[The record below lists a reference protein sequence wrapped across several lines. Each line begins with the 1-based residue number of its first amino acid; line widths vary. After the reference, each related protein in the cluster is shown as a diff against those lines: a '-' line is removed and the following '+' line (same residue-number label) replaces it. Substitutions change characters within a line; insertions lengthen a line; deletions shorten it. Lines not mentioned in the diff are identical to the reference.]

1 MPESPPDDRSTRNDP
16 AVSGENS
23 GQIPDLLP
31 PPQPRAVPQLAV
43 APPALLSTVRPEDAH
58 TYRVRCP
65 HCHNPIHLV
74 DKLSDEV
81 LCPGCGGHFRL
92 REARA
97 TVSPAPM
104 QLGKFQLLERV
115 GLGAF
120 GAVWRARDTELD
132 RIVALK
138 IPHTG
143 LLTIAPDELHRFE
156 QEARK
161 LALLRHPG
169 IVTVYEVCRL
179 NGLPVIVSDFIDGA
193 TLRDLA
199 ESRQLTFRESATLVA
214 NIAEALQHAHEKG
227 LVHRDIKPA
236 NIMVELD
243 RREPAR
249 RDPDAL
255 GQPWIL
261 DFGLARWD
269 KAEIAMTLDG
279 QIIGTPA
286 YMSPEQAAGQGH
298 TADARS
304 DVFSLG
310 VIIYELLCGELP
322 FRGSYIMLLQQ
333 VRFEEPRPPRLVND
347 KIARDLQTICL
358 TAMAKLPGRRYQSA
372 ADLAADLRRFLNGE
386 SILARPAGRLE
397 RSWRWCHR
405 HPRDAALIGTIGL
418 LLVLLPLIT
427 TLLAISKAHQ
437 AAVAQQHEKE
447 SKETLRRYY
456 TLLNDVA
463 RDRQE
468 LGKMYTEYG
477 VGQKARDNYRKASDV
492 LEQLSAE
499 HPEEPEYR
507 YQRAI
512 LHGEL
517 GELLRVDNTANA
529 KEQYLRALDLLR
541 PLLSRHPGTA
551 DYEQGL
557 ARTYRNL
564 GNLHRSIGSYDQADT
579 DFDQA
584 IKLLQPRAEAN
595 AAPPEWVHDLAGC
608 YIDRG
613 NLCWDCDRLPE
624 AEKDYTVAI
633 ALLLKITSSGGD
645 PDYRDKLA
653 MALVNRASIRK
664 NYDPPR
670 SKEAEHDFTRA
681 LAYQKKLQTE
691 FDKHP
696 RYKYNLALIY
706 NQHSLFLE
714 NTNRFA
720 GADRANSSAHALSNE
735 LVNHYP
741 TVAAYKSLLGVTLE
755 NHGWMLLHREGMIR
769 LSLMGARDVR
779 VLGELAALTSHRHG
793 LDDARRLLTE
803 AIALHQDTVKT
814 FPKSAEYHSFLRSAC
829 KNLAE
834 ILLRQGVHEKAAEA
848 AALLAR
854 SFPAETAENDRVR
867 TYELAR
873 GFLLRCADLAATDTA
888 LPESPGVLAQQYRAM
903 AEKLPRTEEN

>member
-16 AVSGENS
+16 AASGENT
-23 GQIPDLLP
+23 GEVHDLLP
-31 PPQPRAVPQLAV
+31 PPRPRAVPQLAIV
-43 APPALLSTVRPEDAH
+43 PPDPESTVRPEDAH
-58 TYRVRCP
+58 TRRVRCP

-74 DKLSDEV
+74 DNLSDEV
-81 LCPGCGGHFRL
+81 LCPGCGGQFRL

-104 QLGKFQLLERV
+104 QMGKFQLLERV

-143 LLTIAPDELHRFE
+143 LTISPDELHRFE

-161 LALLRHPG
+161 LALLRHSG
-169 IVTVYEVCRL
+169 MVTVYEVCRL
-179 NGLPVIVSDFIDGA
+179 NGLPVIVSDFIEGV

-214 NIAEALQHAHEKG
+214 KIAETLHHAHEKG

-236 NIMVELD
+236 NLMVELD
-243 RREPAR
+243 RRNAAQ
-249 RDPDAL
+249 RDPDGL

-310 VIIYELLCGELP
+310 VILYELLCGELP
-322 FRGSYIMLLQQ
+322 FRGSYVMLLQQ

-358 TAMAKLPGRRYQSA
+358 TGMAKLPGRRYQTA
-372 ADLAADLRRFLNGE
+372 ADLAADLMRFLNGE
-386 SILARPAGRLE
+386 SILARPAGWLE
-397 RSWRWCHR
+397 RCWRWCHR

-427 TLLAISKAHQ
+427 TPLAISKAHQ
-437 AAVAQQHEKE
+437 ATVAQQHEKE

-468 LGKMYTEYG
+468 LGKIYTEYG
-477 VGQKARDNYRKASDV
+477 VRQKARDNYRKASDV

-507 YQRAI
+507 FQHAI
-512 LHGEL
+512 LRNEL
-517 GELLRVDNTANA
+517 GELLRVDNTADA
-529 KEQYLRALDLLR
+529 REQYFHALDLLR

-584 IKLLQPRAEAN
+584 IKLLQPQVQTD
-595 AAPPEWVHDLAGC
+595 AATPEWMHDLAGC
-608 YIDRG
+608 HIDRG
-613 NLCWDCDRLPE
+613 NLCWDQDRLPD
-624 AEKDYTVAI
+624 AEKAYTVAI
-633 ALLLKITSSGGD
+633 AMLQKIATGGGD

-653 MALVNRASIRK
+653 MAFVNRASIRK

-670 SKEAEHDFTRA
+670 NKEAKSDFDKA
-681 LAYQKKLQTE
+681 LACQKKLQTE

-696 RYKYNLALIY
+696 RYKHNLALIY
-706 NQHSLFLE
+706 NQLGLFLE

-720 GADRANSSAHALSNE
+720 DADRANSSAHALSKE

-741 TVAAYKSLLGVTLE
+741 AVAAYKSLLGVTLE
-755 NHGWMLLHREGMIR
+755 NRGWMLLRREGMLR
-769 LSLMGARDVR
+769 LSLMGARDAR
-779 VLGELAALTSHRHG
+779 VLGELAALASHRHG
-793 LDDARRLLTE
+793 LDQARRLLTE
-803 AIALHQDTVKT
+803 AIALHQDTVKS
-814 FPKSAEYHSFLRSAC
+814 FPKNAEYHSFLRSAC

-834 ILLRQGVHEKAAEA
+834 TLLRQGIHQEA
-848 AALLAR
+848 SETAVLLAR
-854 SFPAETAENDRVR
+854 SFPVEVAEGDRGAA
-867 TYELAR
+867 YKLAR
-873 GFLLRCADLAATDTA
+873 GFLLRCAELAAIDVSLADTRR
-888 LPESPGVLAQQYRAM
+888 GILAQQYRAM
-903 AEKLPRTEEN
+903 AEKLSLAEES